1 MGMYYEI
8 HWYAGKLSLPRF
20 ISNIPVH
27 ETMVDVGNDVQS
39 PPVASHMEKKPK
51 PAGNICPFHDSNCQR
66 VFIQFMLLCLT
77 FPSCSH
83 SNSLRI
89 AIFQGYLPMK
99 HEDGFVSCKII
110 QIPLIVMVFSLFEV
124 PFKSHDHSH
133 PLRCP
138 HFLCSRLLA
147 IANPPSPWEG
157 FWFCLG

>member
-20 ISNIPVH
+20 ISNISVH

-99 HEDGFVSCKII
+99 HEDENV
-110 QIPLIVMVFSLFEV
+110 PMVLFPV
-124 PFKSHDHSH
+124 KSSKSHWSSW
-133 PLRCP
+133 
-138 HFLCSRLLA
+138 F
-147 IANPPSPWEG
+147 SPYSKCHLNRMTTATLWDVPTSFVPG
-157 FWFCLG
+157 SWR